1 MSRSSGVQSSGVVLR
16 PAGIRDVNG
25 VTALEETFE
34 AKERWSESAWASE
47 IEAGNR
53 RVTVAVA
60 GERVVGV
67 VAVQIIG
74 GVADLNRIIV
84 VPDAREQG
92 LGARLLAA
100 GIEAADAERADEMLL
115 EVRHDN
121 QPALALYR
129 RAGFIEIARRAG
141 YYGAGVDA
149 VVLRLD
155 LTEGDD
161 DD

>member
-1 MSRSSGVQSSGVVLR
+1 MKQECSVQLR
-16 PAGIRDVNG
+16 PADIGDVAA
-25 VTALEETFE
+25 VTALEETF
-34 AKERWSESAWASE
+34 APKERWSEGAWASE

-53 RVTVAVA
+53 RVIVAVA
-60 GERVVGV
+60 GDRVVGV
-67 VAVQIIG
+67 VGVQIIG

-100 GIEAADAERADEMLL
+100 GIEAADADQADEMLL

-121 QPALALYR
+121 QPALALYH
-129 RAGFIEIARRAG
+129 RAGFTEIARRTG